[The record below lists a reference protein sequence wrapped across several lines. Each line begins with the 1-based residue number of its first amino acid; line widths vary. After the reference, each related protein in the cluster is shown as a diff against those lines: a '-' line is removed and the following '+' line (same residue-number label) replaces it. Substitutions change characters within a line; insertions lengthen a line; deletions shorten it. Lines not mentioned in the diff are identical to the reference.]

1 MQIKEIEN
9 PISSMQFHGLH
20 WIEASAG
27 TGKTFTLSSLMVRIL
42 LEKYLPRQ
50 VIATTFTRKAAAEL
64 KSRIRQR
71 LYSILQLLESLRSE
85 LPANIEA
92 RAKLEKDEL
101 VQVVLER
108 NANQI
113 GYACERLQ
121 LVLDQ
126 LDELFV
132 GTLDSFSQT
141 LLREFAF
148 ESGKIERADISH
160 DDKMYVQQL
169 VHDILR
175 EWVQNQPQ
183 AAVNILL
190 QRRQLK
196 SVEAYAE
203 LIEKSLN
210 FSSAK
215 LNPVPAPAFS
225 LAAIEQAVEVLA
237 QLPLED
243 LSALENFTPEGAYA
257 KLMNQPWSKFSIV
270 EVLRELPAALEKI
283 QQQGA
288 QVLVNGQ
295 APEAFNQLQAF
306 IKKPD
311 PRSANGKKK
320 IDDAEVDAL
329 LRHPVLAAVQALL
342 EAVKQA
348 SADLDGLDLYLKY
361 HIATEVKYRL
371 PQVLQSKGETTFSQ
385 QIRTLSEALQGEQGN
400 QFSAFVHARY
410 PLILV
415 DEFQDTNLD
424 QDTMLAEIWR
434 HPARVKQGCM
444 IMVGDRKQAIYGFRG
459 GDMLTFLKAR
469 EDVYRKQGSFYQLK
483 KNFRS
488 IAPLVEAVDA
498 LFQQQMDFGEDVR
511 YVPITAGA
519 EHADLHDQGQINPV
533 PLRWLQLENKEQEAE
548 QVAWKI
554 QHLLQQSVQQELY
567 FTEPKSVAPAAEKQ
581 PLSDND
587 IAVLATNHSA
597 LNAVQQALLSL
608 GIRVNRA
615 AKRSVFSSAIAQDV
629 GAVLAA
635 ALSPYQE
642 AKVKRA
648 LLGRLLGLKLND
660 LWRADS
666 QTADLSHYI
675 AQFDHI
681 RELWLNQGFLPA
693 WHYCLNYF
701 KIWERIVALH
711 SRENERDVV
720 NLRHLTEILS
730 DQSEQLQGAQHL
742 FHWYL
747 KQLKAPKG
755 HEWELE
761 RPLTN
766 AEGVKL
772 MTIHQSKG
780 LEFKIVFLLNADG
793 KPKEDNS
800 LIFSYEDVQQDAHCE
815 KRRVIDIG
823 GGAADE
829 LKKRQHD
836 ERRHAE
842 QHRLWYVALTR
853 ASHRIYAVLRT
864 QDHKSL
870 YSLPFWAGQGEFS
883 FQHPHCAIESLISDS
898 PAALHAAAQAELV
911 LDALPLPEARFYP
924 RGNTSFTGLSQ
935 HLAYRQLPQDQL
947 AIQPVSEDS
956 ADDETDHV
964 TEAELPAR
972 EIDWI
977 KQQFPKGTVAGTF
990 LHSIYEQI
998 DFQDAAGWKLE
1009 VLRRF
1014 KNDGPQLLIELRLK
1028 MQESFSI
1035 WKTFAQ
1041 AWKSSYVQTVQ
1052 PLYQQVQQLLGVQVA
1067 SHEQHKW
1074 VRGAFMEFNH
1084 LLMQRIAASE
1094 QISPQ
1099 RVDIFKN
1106 SARYQPEQLL
1116 ALLRDLSGEFQLVH
1130 ADDLMHRLQQTA
1142 HALNAQQVKAPLKE
1156 APAYEA
1162 RSLQSYV
1169 DMGFGAL
1176 VESMQNEILYVL
1188 MTQWMHD
1195 VAETPL
1201 HADFSLSRLPANSH
1215 LPEFPFHLAL
1225 SDQPVQIRKIQRL
1238 FKEQGIQIE
1247 ALNEANSARYLTG
1260 AIDLVYFDGQRY
1272 HIADYKSNFLGKT
1285 EQHYALS
1292 EVKNSMSQSSYWLQA
1307 ALYLAALHRY
1317 LSVNLQGYDIHQHL
1331 GGASYLYLR
1340 GMCAAPDYGICHWQP
1355 DADFILQLDHI
1366 LGYLHADKLYETS

>member
-9 PISSMQFHGLH
+9 PISSMQFQGLH

-71 LYSILQLLESLRSE
+71 LYSMLQLLDSLRTE
-85 LPANIEA
+85 LPSDIEA
-92 RAKLEKDEL
+92 RAKTEKDEL
-101 VQVVLER
+101 VQVVLTR
-108 NANQI
+108 NPAQI

-148 ESGKIERADISH
+148 ESGKIERADITS
-160 DDKMYVQQL
+160 DDKQYVQQL

-175 EWVQNQPQ
+175 EWVQEQPQ
-183 AAVNILL
+183 DAVTSLL
-190 QRRQLK
+190 QHKKLK
-196 SVEAYAE
+196 SVAGYADVM
-203 LIEKSLN
+203 EKSLN

-215 LNPVPAPAFS
+215 LNAVTAPEFS
-225 LAAIEQAVEVLA
+225 LSAIQQAVEVLA
-237 QLPLED
+237 QQPLD
-243 LSALENFTPEGAYA
+243 DFSAFENFTPNGAYA
-257 KLMNQPWSKFSIV
+257 KLINQPWSKTSIV
-270 EVLRELPAALEKI
+270 EVLRKLPESLEQI
-283 QQQGA
+283 QQQGV
-288 QVLVNGQ
+288 QILVNGQ
-295 APEAFNQLQAF
+295 LPEALQQLQAF
-306 IKKPD
+306 IKKSE
-311 PRSANGKKK
+311 PRSASGKKK
-320 IDDAEVDAL
+320 IDDADVNTL
-329 LRHPVLAAVQALL
+329 QHHPVFSAVQNVLAAVQQASEDL
-342 EAVKQA
+342 EA
-348 SADLDGLDLYLKY
+348 LDRYLQY
-361 HIATEVKYRL
+361 HIAIEVKNRL
-371 PQVLQSKGETTFSQ
+371 PQMLQSKGETTFSQ

-400 QFSAFVHARY
+400 QFATFVHARY

-434 HPARVKQGCM
+434 HPSRLKQGCM

-459 GDMLTFLKAR
+459 GDMLTFIKAR
-469 EDVYRKQGSFYQLK
+469 DDVYRKQGSFYQLK

-498 LFQQQMDFGEDVR
+498 LFQQQMDFGEDVL

-519 EHADLHDQGQINPV
+519 EHADLHDQEQINPV
-533 PLRWLQLENKEQEAE
+533 PLRWLQLEHKDQEAE

-554 QHLLQQSVQQELY
+554 QHLLQQSAQGQLY
-567 FTEPKSVAPAAEKQ
+567 LTEPDASDAEKQ
-581 PLSDND
+581 PLMDSD
-587 IAVLATNHSA
+587 IAVLSSGHSA

-635 ALSPYQE
+635 VLSPYQE

-666 QTADLSHYI
+666 QTFDLSHYI

-747 KQLKAPKG
+747 KQLKAPKS

-780 LEFKIVFLLNADG
+780 LEFKVVFLLNADG
-793 KPKEDNS
+793 GPKADNT
-800 LIFSYEDVQQDAHCE
+800 LIFSYENVQQDEHSE

-823 GGAADE
+823 GTSDE
-829 LKKRQHD
+829 LKKQQHD
-836 ERRHAE
+836 ERRYAE

-883 FQHPHCAIESLISDS
+883 FQHPQCAVERLITEPS
-898 PAALHAAAQAELV
+898 AAIHTLAQAELV

-924 RGNTSFTGLSQ
+924 RSNTSFTGLSQ

-947 AIQPVSEDS
+947 AIQTVAEDS
-956 ADDETDHV
+956 ADDETDQV
-964 TEAELPAR
+964 AEAELPAD

-998 DFQDAAGWKLE
+998 DFQGAAGWKLE

-1028 MQESFSI
+1028 MQESFAV

-1041 AWKSSYVQTVQ
+1041 AWKSSYIQAVQ
-1052 PLYQQVQQLLGVQVA
+1052 PLHHQAQQLFGAQLV
-1067 SHEQHKW
+1067 SHEQHKLL
-1074 VRGAFMEFNH
+1074 RSAFMDFNH
-1084 LLMQRIAASE
+1084 MLMQALSADVQSSSQWAS
-1094 QISPQ
+1094 
-1099 RVDIFKN
+1099 IFQ
-1106 SARYQPEQLL
+1106 STVRYQPDQLL
-1116 ALLRDLSGEFQLVH
+1116 TLLRQLSTGFQA
-1130 ADDLMHRLQQTA
+1130 ADSTEIRDCLQQAVTA
-1142 HALNAQQVKAPLKE
+1142 INAQQAKLQPKD

-1162 RSLQSYV
+1162 KNIDAYV

-1176 VESMQNEILYVL
+1176 VESMQNEMLYAL
-1188 MTQWMHD
+1188 MTQWMQD
-1195 VAETPL
+1195 VVQAPL
-1201 HADFSLSRLPANSH
+1201 HGPFSLSCMPLNSH

-1225 SDQPVQIRKIQRL
+1225 HDQPVQIRKIQQL
-1238 FKEQGIQIE
+1238 FKEHRIQIE
-1247 ALNEANSARYLTG
+1247 ALNEANSARYLVG
-1260 AIDLVYFDGQRY
+1260 AVDLVYFDGERY

-1285 EQHYALS
+1285 EQHYALD

-1307 ALYLAALHRY
+1307 ALYLVALHRY
-1317 LSVNLQGYDIHQHL
+1317 LKVNLQSYNINQHL

-1340 GMCAAPDYGICHWQP
+1340 GMSSQSNSGTCHWQP
-1355 DADFILQLDHI
+1355 DAEFILQLDRI
-1366 LGYLHADKLYETS
+1366 LGYAHADKYDETA

>member
-9 PISSMQFHGLH
+9 PIGSMNFHGLH

-71 LYSILQLLESLRSE
+71 LYGILQLLESLRSE
-85 LPANIEA
+85 LPVNIEA

-148 ESGKIERADISH
+148 ESGKIERADITN
-160 DDKMYVQQL
+160 DDPLYVQQL

-175 EWVQNQPQ
+175 EWVQTQPQ
-183 AAVNILL
+183 AAVTCLL
-190 QRRQLK
+190 QRKQLK
-196 SVEAYAE
+196 SVAGYAE
-203 LIEKSLN
+203 LMEKSLN

-215 LNPVPAPAFS
+215 LNPVAAPEFS
-225 LAAIEQAVEVLA
+225 LAAVQQALDHLA
-237 QLPLED
+237 QQSLDD
-243 LSALENFTPEGAYA
+243 LSAFENFTPEGQYA
-257 KLMNQPWSKFSIV
+257 KLLNQPWSKFSIV
-270 EVLRELPAALEKI
+270 EALRALPAALEKI

-288 QVLVNGQ
+288 LVLVNGH
-295 APEAFNQLQAF
+295 APEAFTQLQKF
-306 IKKPD
+306 LKKPE

-320 IDDAEVDAL
+320 IDDAEVQAL
-329 LRHPVLAAVQALL
+329 HQHPVFMAVQA
-342 EAVKQA
+342 VSQA
-348 SADLDGLDLYLKY
+348 MQQVLADLDGLDIYLKY
-361 HIATEVKYRL
+361 HIATEVKNRL

-400 QFSAFVHARY
+400 QFAAFVHARY

-434 HPARVKQGCM
+434 HPSRIKQGCM

-469 EDVYRKQGSFYQLK
+469 DDVYRKQGSFYQLK

-488 IAPLVEAVDA
+488 IAPLVDAVDA

-519 EHADLHDQGQINPV
+519 VHDDLHDQENINPA
-533 PLRWLQLENKEQEAE
+533 PLRWLQLESPDQEAE

-554 QHLLQQSVQQELY
+554 QHLLQQSVQEQLY
-567 FTEPKSVAPAAEKQ
+567 LTEPNAASGAEKQ

-587 IAVLATNHSA
+587 IAVLATSHSS

-608 GIRVNRA
+608 GIRVNRS

-635 ALSPYQE
+635 VLSPYQE
-642 AKVKRA
+642 SKVKRA
-648 LLGRLLGLKLND
+648 LLGRLLGMKLSD
-660 LWRADS
+660 LWQTDS
-666 QTADLSHYI
+666 QSLDLSHYI

-747 KQLKAPKG
+747 KQLQSPKG
-755 HEWELE
+755 YEWELE

-793 KPKEDNS
+793 SPKVDNS
-800 LIFSYEDVQQDAHCE
+800 LIFSYESVAQAGAGSAE

-823 GGAADE
+823 GTSDE
-829 LKKRQHD
+829 LKKQQHD
-836 ERRHAE
+836 ERRYAE

-883 FQHPHCAIESLISDS
+883 FQHPHCAVEALIAQCPAVFDSSKQESRTL
-898 PAALHAAAQAELV
+898 Q
-911 LDALPLPEARFYP
+911 ALPLPQARFYP
-924 RGNTSFTGLSQ
+924 RTNTSFTGLSQ
-935 HLAYRQLPQDQL
+935 HLAYRQQPQDQL
-947 AIQPVSEDS
+947 AVQMVLEDS
-956 ADDETDHV
+956 ADDETDQSID
-964 TEAELPAR
+964 AELPAK
-972 EIDWI
+972 EIAWI
-977 KQQFPKGTVAGTF
+977 KQHFPKGTVAGTF

-998 DFQDAAGWKLE
+998 DFQDSAGWKLE

-1028 MQESFSI
+1028 MQESFAV

-1041 AWKSSYVQTVQ
+1041 AWKSSYISVTQ
-1052 PLYQQVQQLLGVQVA
+1052 PLYQQALQQFGRKITA
-1067 SHEQHKW
+1067 HEQHKL
-1074 VRGAFMEFNH
+1074 VRGLYMEYNH
-1084 LLMQRIAASE
+1084 LLMQRMVLNDAVSAQWAAVFQSSE
-1094 QISPQ
+1094 H
-1099 RVDIFKN
+1099 
-1106 SARYQPEQLL
+1106 YHPERLL
-1116 ALLRDLSGEFQLVH
+1116 ALLRELAADFPLADMQDALAHFQQGVAGLK
-1130 ADDLMHRLQQTA
+1130 
-1142 HALNAQQVKAPLKE
+1142 AQPSAASVQDEKSIE
-1156 APAYEA
+1156 AYT
-1162 RSLQSYV
+1162 

-1188 MTQWMHD
+1188 MTEWMLE
-1195 VAETPL
+1195 VVQTPL
-1201 HADFSLSRLPANSH
+1201 HAGFTLSQLPASSH

-1225 SDQPVQIRKIQRL
+1225 ADQPVQIRKIQRL

-1247 ALNEANSARYLTG
+1247 ALNEANSARYLVG
-1260 AIDLVYFDGQRY
+1260 AVDLVYFDGERY

-1285 EQHYALS
+1285 EQHYALN
-1292 EVKNSMSQSSYWLQA
+1292 EVRSSMNQSSYWLQA
-1307 ALYLAALHRY
+1307 SLYLAALHRY
-1317 LSVNLQGYDIHQHL
+1317 LSVNLQGYDIRQHL

-1340 GMCAAPDYGICHWQP
+1340 GMCAQPDYGICHWQP
-1355 DADFILQLDHI
+1355 SADFILQLDEI
-1366 LGYLHADKLYETS
+1366 LGCLHADKFSESA